1 VLFLHETVFGACSV
15 SVPSYAW
22 AAAAAAADAVA
33 GPWWRVL
40 AHLMRR
46 NSFSFHLNILKKT
59 NCQFRKS
66 MQLLV
71 CQQI

>member
-40 AHLMRR
+40 
-46 NSFSFHLNILKKT
+46 
-59 NCQFRKS
+59 
-66 MQLLV
+66 
-71 CQQI
+71 